1 MKTSFLKRLTAGFLS
16 FIMLMSAV
24 NFSVFA
30 DFVIG
35 KDNGKQKLFVSYFQ
49 SYYDFGGTNGTSIK
63 GSIIKLN
70 KNSASG
76 DIAYCIEVRTHAP
89 DTGTQT
95 TYEGKEWKDY
105 ASLDASQK
113 RDINYAIM
121 YGYLGTPK
129 YSAYGCTANDER
141 IATQI
146 VIWNI
151 AEGWF
156 NNSKEEPALTKFTQY
171 INRADNASATKIKLC
186 YRYIKEQILNHLQ
199 KPAFKGGNSKSTTR
213 KVSGTT
219 VTYSASFTDEK
230 SCVSN
235 FDWKTAISN
244 AGLSST
250 LKYNISNNVITFTS
264 SKPVNVTLTAEKTK
278 GTYCSFNQKRAIAL
292 VSGSFQPA
300 VSFRGGYDPV
310 KTTVTLNTNYGNLT
324 TTKAWSHNG
333 DKTAAYTV
341 PFYLVS
347 YVSNKTTYYLKGSG
361 SSGNYIYSGTTT
373 NKKEATKF
381 RFANSS
387 TDKNTSHIND
397 LPARSYTVTE
407 YGTNDFGGID
417 KYTRVK
423 SNDTVTVTAGGNA
436 YATLINI
443 RNIGDLVVTKTWVHN
458 SNSLISYATYKNSSG
473 LKIAKYNNG
482 KNAVTF
488 RIYYK
493 DSSGNKHYLKAD
505 DGSKIDEG
513 VYKWNGTTTT
523 TNQQYFHLYQNY
535 YTGSNNK
542 KYDGFKV
549 IDMPTGY
556 AYFVEES
563 AISGYVVS
571 SNNISVTMTSKIN
584 KADYSPVVKAF
595 KNTRD
600 TGSAQIIKTWVHNGD
615 ATANYDDI
623 YFTVKNKSTNAVIK
637 GTTTNTAG
645 KYTFSSNGSVSQ
657 FKLNSGNIFAIEGL
671 PTGTY
676 TVTEHTVSGYTVD
689 SKSKDVTVSKG
700 QTGKVSFKNTRNTG
714 TAQITKVWVHNG
726 DATADY
732 DDIYFTVK
740 NKSTNAVIKGVG
752 KAGKYTFS
760 ESGSV
765 SQFKLNSDNT
775 FTIEGLPTG
784 TYTVTEYTV
793 SGYTVDSKSK
803 DVKVSKGQTGTVTFK
818 NTRNTG
824 TAQVIKTWIHH
835 NDAKQADKD
844 IYFVIKN
851 NDTGKFITASGS
863 AGNYT
868 FTGANAT
875 AVAKATQ
882 LKLGKVAGVAN
893 GAFNVLNIPEG
904 SYTAYEYGC
913 NAYYTSV
920 SGTSKSFKIVNG
932 KVATVSFSNE
942 RNIGD
947 LIVSKTWVHNGNS
960 LISYQSTESLPYATL
975 NGTPIYFKVYY
986 ETTDANGT
994 VTRHYLKADDG
1005 NIPNEGVYKWSGET
1019 ATASQQ
1025 YFKLYK
1031 DYYTESGVKHD
1042 GFKIIDMPT
1051 GYTYYV
1057 EEQTVKGYIC
1067 SSNKISVTITSK
1079 VGEDAYTPVKK
1090 DIRNTRETG
1099 SASLHKVFSDDA
1111 ILTAQQ
1117 KAEQYK
1123 NTTFAVLYKG
1133 NNQ

>member
-1 MKTSFLKRLTAGFLS
+1 MPDFRHNIPVYTGKEENMKTSFLKRLTAGILS

-35 KDNGKQKLFVSYFQ
+35 TDSGKQKLYVSYFN
-49 SYYDFGGTNGTSIK
+49 SYYDFGGTNGTNVK

-70 KNSASG
+70 KISATGATG
-76 DIAYCIEVRTHAP
+76 DIAYCIDLRTHAP
-89 DTGTQT
+89 NTGTQT
-95 TYEGKEWKDY
+95 TYKGVEWKDY
-105 ASLDASQK
+105 ESLDPNQK
-113 RDINYAIM
+113 RYINYAIM
-121 YGYLGTPK
+121 YGYIGTQK
-129 YSAYGCTANDER
+129 YKSYGCTANDER

-151 AEGWF
+151 TEGWF
-156 NNSKEEPALTKFTQY
+156 NNKTYETPALDKFTQY
-171 INRADNASATKIKLC
+171 INSADNASATKIKLC
-186 YRYIKEQILNHLQ
+186 YGYIKKQILNHLQ
-199 KPAFKGGNSKSTTR
+199 TPSFKGGNSKSTTR
-213 KVSGTT
+213 KVSGTS

-250 LKYNISNNVITFTS
+250 LNYSISNNVITFTS
-264 SKPVNVTLTAEKTK
+264 SEPVNVTLKAYKTK
-278 GTYCSFNQKRAIAL
+278 GAYCSSFNKKRAVAM
-292 VSGSFQPA
+292 VSGDFQPT
-300 VSFRGGYDPV
+300 VGFRGGYDPIP
-310 KTTVTLNTNYGNLT
+310 TTVTLNTNYGNLT
-324 TTKAWSHNG
+324 VTKAWSHNG

-347 YVSNKTTYYLKGSG
+347 YVSNNTTYYLTGSG
-361 SSGNYIYSGTTT
+361 SSGDYIYSGTTT
-373 NKKEATKF
+373 DKSKATKF
-381 RFANSS
+381 RFASS
-387 TDKNTSHIND
+387 TTDKNTSHVND

-407 YGTNDFGGID
+407 YGTNEFGGID

-436 YATLINI
+436 SATLINI
-443 RNIGDLVVTKTWVHN
+443 RNIGDLVVTKTWEHN

-505 DGSKIDEG
+505 DGTKIDEG

-535 YTGSNNK
+535 YTDSNNK
-542 KYDGFKV
+542 KFDGFKV

-563 AISGYVVS
+563 AISGYVAS
-571 SNNISVTMTSKIN
+571 SNNISVSMTSKIN
-584 KADYSPVVKAF
+584 KANYSPVVKAF

-700 QTGKVSFKNTRNTG
+700 QTGKVSFKNTRDTG
-714 TAQITKVWVHNG
+714 SAQITKVWVHNG

-765 SQFKLNSDNT
+765 SQFKRS
-775 FTIEGLPTG
+775 E
-784 TYTVTEYTV
+784 
-793 SGYTVDSKSK
+793 
-803 DVKVSKGQTGTVTFK
+803 
-818 NTRNTG
+818 
-824 TAQVIKTWIHH
+824 
-835 NDAKQADKD
+835 
-844 IYFVIKN
+844 
-851 NDTGKFITASGS
+851 
-863 AGNYT
+863 
-868 FTGANAT
+868 
-875 AVAKATQ
+875 
-882 LKLGKVAGVAN
+882 
-893 GAFNVLNIPEG
+893 
-904 SYTAYEYGC
+904 
-913 NAYYTSV
+913 
-920 SGTSKSFKIVNG
+920 
-932 KVATVSFSNE
+932 E
-942 RNIGD
+942 R
-947 LIVSKTWVHNGNS
+947 
-960 LISYQSTESLPYATL
+960 
-975 NGTPIYFKVYY
+975 
-986 ETTDANGT
+986 
-994 VTRHYLKADDG
+994 R
-1005 NIPNEGVYKWSGET
+1005 
-1019 ATASQQ
+1019 
-1025 YFKLYK
+1025 
-1031 DYYTESGVKHD
+1031 
-1042 GFKIIDMPT
+1042 
-1051 GYTYYV
+1051 
-1057 EEQTVKGYIC
+1057 
-1067 SSNKISVTITSK
+1067 
-1079 VGEDAYTPVKK
+1079 
-1090 DIRNTRETG
+1090 
-1099 SASLHKVFSDDA
+1099 
-1111 ILTAQQ
+1111 
-1117 KAEQYK
+1117 
-1123 NTTFAVLYKG
+1123 
-1133 NNQ
+1133 

>member
-1 MKTSFLKRLTAGFLS
+1 MKTSFLKRLTAGILS

-35 KDNGKQKLFVSYFQ
+35 TDGGKQKLYVSYFN
-49 SYYDFGGTNGTSIK
+49 SYYNFGGTNGTSVK

-70 KNSASG
+70 KNSATG
-76 DIAYCIEVRTHAP
+76 DIAYCIDLRTHAP
-89 DTGTQT
+89 NTDTQT
-95 TYEGKEWKDY
+95 TYKGVEWKDY
-105 ASLDASQK
+105 DSLQPSQK
-113 RDINYAIM
+113 NYINYAIM
-121 YGYLGTPK
+121 YGYIGTQK
-129 YSAYGCTANDER
+129 YKSYGCTANDER

-151 AEGWF
+151 TEGWF
-156 NNSKEEPALTKFTQY
+156 NNKTYETPALDKFTQY
-171 INRADNASATKIKLC
+171 INSADNASATKIKLC
-186 YRYIKEQILNHLQ
+186 YGYIKKQILNHLQ
-199 KPAFKGGNSKSTTR
+199 KPSFKGGNSKSTTR
-213 KVSGTT
+213 KVSGTS

-250 LKYNISNNVITFTS
+250 LNYSISNNVITFTS
-264 SKPVNVTLTAEKTK
+264 SEPVNVTLTAEKTK
-278 GTYCSFNQKRAIAL
+278 GAYCSSFNKKRAVAM
-292 VSGSFQPA
+292 VSGDFQPT
-300 VSFRGGYDPV
+300 VGFRGGYDPV
-310 KTTVTLNTNYGNLT
+310 KATVTLNTNYGNLT

-347 YVSNKTTYYLKGSG
+347 YVSNNTTYYLTGSG

-373 NKKEATKF
+373 DKNEATKF
-381 RFANSS
+381 RFASS
-387 TDKNTSHIND
+387 TTDKNTSHVND

-407 YGTNDFGGID
+407 YGTNKFGGID

-505 DGSKIDEG
+505 DGSKIDDG

-523 TNQQYFHLYQNY
+523 ASQQYFHLYQNY
-535 YTGSNNK
+535 YTGSNKK

-556 AYFVEES
+556 AYYVEES
-563 AISGYVVS
+563 AISGYVAS
-571 SNNISVTMTSKIN
+571 SNNISVSMTSKIN

-600 TGSAQIIKTWVHNGD
+600 TGSAHIIKTWVHNGD

-689 SKSKDVTVSKG
+689 SESKTVTISKG
-700 QTGKVSFKNTRNTG
+700 QTGTVTFKNTRDTG
-714 TAQITKVWVHNG
+714 SAQITKVWVHNG
-726 DATADY
+726 DATAD
-732 DDIYFTVK
+732 
-740 NKSTNAVIKGVG
+740 
-752 KAGKYTFS
+752 
-760 ESGSV
+760 
-765 SQFKLNSDNT
+765 L
-775 FTIEGLPTG
+775 
-784 TYTVTEYTV
+784 
-793 SGYTVDSKSK
+793 
-803 DVKVSKGQTGTVTFK
+803 
-818 NTRNTG
+818 
-824 TAQVIKTWIHH
+824 
-835 NDAKQADKD
+835 
-844 IYFVIKN
+844 
-851 NDTGKFITASGS
+851 
-863 AGNYT
+863 
-868 FTGANAT
+868 
-875 AVAKATQ
+875 
-882 LKLGKVAGVAN
+882 
-893 GAFNVLNIPEG
+893 
-904 SYTAYEYGC
+904 
-913 NAYYTSV
+913 
-920 SGTSKSFKIVNG
+920 
-932 KVATVSFSNE
+932 
-942 RNIGD
+942 
-947 LIVSKTWVHNGNS
+947 S
-960 LISYQSTESLPYATL
+960 LIHISEPTRPDSTS
-975 NGTPIYFKVYY
+975 
-986 ETTDANGT
+986 
-994 VTRHYLKADDG
+994 R
-1005 NIPNEGVYKWSGET
+1005 
-1019 ATASQQ
+1019 
-1025 YFKLYK
+1025 
-1031 DYYTESGVKHD
+1031 
-1042 GFKIIDMPT
+1042 MP
-1051 GYTYYV
+1051 
-1057 EEQTVKGYIC
+1057 
-1067 SSNKISVTITSK
+1067 SS
-1079 VGEDAYTPVKK
+1079 A
-1090 DIRNTRETG
+1090 
-1099 SASLHKVFSDDA
+1099 
-1111 ILTAQQ
+1111 
-1117 KAEQYK
+1117 
-1123 NTTFAVLYKG
+1123 
-1133 NNQ
+1133 